1 MNDEA
6 CTYYDDII
14 EQMTLGHRF
23 IKNEFNQT
31 VNVGWH
37 IDPFGH
43 SAPQARLFSEMGF
56 DGWFIERID
65 WDDFAR
71 RHENGELEMI
81 WRPES

>member
-6 CTYYDDII
+6 CSYYDDII

-23 IKNEFNQT
+23 IKKTFNRT

-43 SAPQARLFSEMGF
+43 SATQARLFSEMGF
-56 DGWFIERID
+56 DSWFFERID
-65 WDDFAR
+65 F
-71 RHENGELEMI
+71 
-81 WRPES
+81 